1 MYTITKKKKKGK
13 KSQNQRHESGPQA
26 CREIH
31 TDDTQSTIHQS
42 TRNDDWHRFAR
53 PIDAPETNEEIG
65 EDGDSRKL
73 GVTSRK
79 KPRSRSHKSRSNRR
93 IEADYG
99 RASSYRSPV
108 EGNKWRVSARADIS
122 LRSLESVSGIFI
134 RR

>member
-1 MYTITKKKKKGK
+1 MCNKQKKKKKER
-13 KSQNQRHESGPQA
+13 KSTTRIWSPSVSRDTHE
-26 CREIH
+26 RY
-31 TDDTQSTIHQS
+31 TRTIHQS
-42 TRNDDWHRFAR
+42 TRYDDWHRLAR
-53 PIDAPETNEEIG
+53 RTDAPETNEEIG

-79 KPRSRSHKSRSNRR
+79 KSRSRSHKSRSNRR

-99 RASSYRSPV
+99 RASYRSPV